1 MFLCGLVFE
10 GVKSFTCPISCGEG
24 SGLFAG
30 RKRGG
35 GHETLLKRSKGK
47 VFFHLISYFF
57 CIFELSQAYTR
68 RIDQNTGQKSFE
80 QFRNIT
86 GFSQAQ
92 KLCIAA

>member
-1 MFLCGLVFE
+1 MDCLLG
-10 GVKSFTCPISCGEG
+10 GKGG
-24 SGLFAG
+24 
-30 RKRGG
+30 GG

-47 VFFHLISYFF
+47 VFFHLISFFF

>member
-1 MFLCGLVFE
+1 MSYKLWRGQWIVCWE
-10 GVKSFTCPISCGEG
+10 EK
-24 SGLFAG
+24 
-30 RKRGG
+30 GG

-92 KLCIAA
+92 KLCIVA